1 MSRPAKRV
9 SPTPTSP
16 HRKRLGNDNFS
27 INYTGHIGEEDKT
40 PVYVYLPMLAQFDRE
55 GHILE
60 GVGVTPDI
68 EIDLDIKQFKATG
81 KDTQL
86 DCALQHIRNRK

>member
-1 MSRPAKRV
+1 MLYNALANRYAYLDIPAFDPIDVHFADYGIKI
-9 SPTPTSP
+9 SFALL
-16 HRKRLGNDNFS
+16 KGN
-27 INYTGHIGEEDKT
+27 I
-40 PVYVYLPMLAQFDRE
+40 VYLPMLAQFDRE

>member
-1 MSRPAKRV
+1 
-9 SPTPTSP
+9 
-16 HRKRLGNDNFS
+16 
-27 INYTGHIGEEDKT
+27 
-40 PVYVYLPMLAQFDRE
+40 MLAQFDRE

-86 DCALQHIRNRK
+86 DRALQHIINRK